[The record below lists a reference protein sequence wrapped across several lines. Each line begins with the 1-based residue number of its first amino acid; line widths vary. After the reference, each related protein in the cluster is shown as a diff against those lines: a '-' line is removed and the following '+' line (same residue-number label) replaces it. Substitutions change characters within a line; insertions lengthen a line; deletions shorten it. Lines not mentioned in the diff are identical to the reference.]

1 MGRKRDRPFWESAAM
16 NNATYNQYSRRLT
29 ELCLSRFT
37 WLNLP
42 ETVDARFLELTLFE
56 QGQAVFFE
64 DDGGLGFLCLANIG
78 GGEFD
83 VYRTPK
89 QRRAY
94 AVNGYTK
101 NLDETDSVIIYNNF
115 MRTNSLLDVEMFAR
129 RLYNID
135 RTIDVNVNS
144 QKTPILIRCEESQRL
159 TLENLYQKYDGN
171 QMMIFADKSL
181 NPSNFSVLN
190 TQSPYVADK
199 LQELKANLWNEALTY
214 LGITNMTFNKK
225 ERLTNDE
232 VMRMQGGAFASRN
245 SPLKARQDACEKI
258 NDMFGL
264 DIWCE
269 YAEVSGETEDSEET
283 EVNTDE

>member
-42 ETVDARFLELTLFE
+42 ETVDSRFLELTLFE

-64 DDGGLGFLCLANIG
+64 DDGGLGYLCLANIG

-135 RTIDVNVNS
+135 RAIDVNVNS

-171 QMMIFADKSL
+171 QMLIFADKSL
-181 NPSNFSVLN
+181 DPRNFSVLN

-214 LGITNMTFNKK
+214 LGVTNMTFNKK

-245 SPLKARQDACEKI
+245 SPLKARQNACKKI
-258 NDMFGL
+258 NEMFGL
-264 DIWCE
+264 DVWCE
-269 YAEVSGETEDSEET
+269 YAEDSGENDETEET

>member
-1 MGRKRDRPFWESAAM
+1 MGRKRDRPFWGSAAM

-64 DDGGLGFLCLANIG
+64 DDGGLGYLCLANIG

-245 SPLKARQDACEKI
+245 SPLKARQDACTKI
-258 NDMFGL
+258 NEMFGL

-269 YAEVSGETEDSEET
+269 YAEDSSETEDSEET

>member
-64 DDGGLGFLCLANIG
+64 DDGGLGYLCLANIG

-101 NLDETDSVIIYNNF
+101 NLDENDSVIIYNNF
-115 MRTNSLLDVEMFAR
+115 MRTNSILDVEMFAR

-171 QMMIFADKSL
+171 QMLIFADKSL
-181 NPSNFSVLN
+181 DPRNFSVLN

-214 LGITNMTFNKK
+214 LGITNMTFNK
-225 ERLTNDE
+225 
-232 VMRMQGGAFASRN
+232 
-245 SPLKARQDACEKI
+245 
-258 NDMFGL
+258 
-264 DIWCE
+264 
-269 YAEVSGETEDSEET
+269 
-283 EVNTDE
+283 